1 MGKKGT
7 YQTKL
12 KWLAGG
18 YAIALILCYT
28 LGFRKT
34 AQVYAEYNEKQKM
47 NLSGQT
53 EAVSMNML
61 TGKRLVLESMRK
73 LYTTDTVVLDRQFLE
88 KLDSCCKEFDLSLK
102 EYKPIPSHE
111 PGEKISTRMIT
122 VEGKFEDALKMVY
135 VFEQKEQLC
144 RVASVNFRKYIDNRD
159 KKYRLACTMYVQNL
173 MTHET
178 P

>member
-1 MGKKGT
+1 
-7 YQTKL
+7 
-12 KWLAGG
+12 
-18 YAIALILCYT
+18 
-28 LGFRKT
+28 
-34 AQVYAEYNEKQKM
+34 
-47 NLSGQT
+47 
-53 EAVSMNML
+53 
-61 TGKRLVLESMRK
+61 
-73 LYTTDTVVLDRQFLE
+73 
-88 KLDSCCKEFDLSLK
+88 LDSCCKEFDLSLK

-159 KKYRLACTMYVQNL
+159 KKSRLACTMYVQNL